1 MKKSFVALTAAAT
14 ILGLAACNNDGNSA
28 DSKTIVETDAGNI
41 TQNDLYEMMKDQVG
55 DQAIREL
62 VDEKVLSSKFKVSK
76 KEIDNEIETLK
87 DSYGA
92 QSVETAMS
100 ENGEKTFRNAV
111 KINLLRKKAATA
123 DIKVSDKE
131 LKEAYKAKKPE
142 LKASHILVKDEK
154 TAQEVEKKLKDGED
168 FAKLAKEYSQDGS
181 AQSGGDLGYF
191 KSGQMVA
198 EFEEAAQKLKVGEI
212 SDPVKTQYGYHIIK
226 LTDKK
231 EVPSFDKMKDELEQE
246 VKLSKIDEN
255 DMENAVNKILK
266 EENVEVKDK
275 DLKDAIN
282 LEDSSSKES
291 EK

>member
-14 ILGLAACNNDGNSA
+14 ILGLAACSNDGNSA

-246 VKLSKIDEN
+246 VKLSKIDES

-266 EENVEVKDK
+266 DENVEVKDK

>member
-1 MKKSFVALTAAAT
+1 
-14 ILGLAACNNDGNSA
+14 
-28 DSKTIVETDAGNI
+28 
-41 TQNDLYEMMKDQVG
+41 
-55 DQAIREL
+55 
-62 VDEKVLSSKFKVSK
+62 
-76 KEIDNEIETLK
+76 
-87 DSYGA
+87 
-92 QSVETAMS
+92 MS

>member
-14 ILGLAACNNDGNSA
+14 ILGLAACSNDGNSA

-275 DLKDAIN
+275 DLQDAIN

>member
-14 ILGLAACNNDGNSA
+14 ILGLAACSNDGNSA

-154 TAQEVEKKLKDGED
+154 TAQEVEKRLKDGED

-275 DLKDAIN
+275 DLQDAIN

>member
-14 ILGLAACNNDGNSA
+14 ILGLAACSNDGNSA

>member
-246 VKLSKIDEN
+246 VKLSKINEN

>member
-14 ILGLAACNNDGNSA
+14 ILGLAACSNDGNSA

-123 DIKVSDKE
+123 DIKVTDKE

-246 VKLSKIDEN
+246 VKLSKIDES

>member
-14 ILGLAACNNDGNSA
+14 ILGLAACSNDGNSA

-62 VDEKVLSSKFKVSK
+62 VDEKVLSSKFKVAK

>member
-14 ILGLAACNNDGNSA
+14 ILGLAACSNDGNSA

-231 EVPSFDKMKDELEQE
+231 EVPSFDKMKDEPEQE

>member
-14 ILGLAACNNDGNSA
+14 ILGLAACSNDGNSA

-123 DIKVSDKE
+123 DIKVTDKE

-246 VKLSKIDEN
+246 VKLSKIDES

-266 EENVEVKDK
+266 EENVKVKDK

>member
-14 ILGLAACNNDGNSA
+14 ILGLAACSNDGNSA

-246 VKLSKIDEN
+246 VKLSKIDES